1 MFLPV
6 CRLAFFL
13 AVLVALIPLE
23 AATVSR
29 QSADRFAVKVAL
41 IQRQGAAAEPAG
53 TLRTMVTEDEL
64 NSWLMYRAQRL
75 LPDGLT
81 EPQITIVSAGRLQG
95 QAIVDLDAVARQRS
109 TGGGFDPFSLIGGK
123 VLVTATGVLHTGDGM
138 ARFEVQTA
146 GVSGIPVPVAVLQE
160 LASYYFRTP
169 ERPQG
174 VRLDDIFD
182 LPADIRQIE
191 VGQGQAVVV
200 Q

>member
-1 MFLPV
+1 MSLPV
-6 CRLAFFL
+6 RRLAFIF

-29 QSADRFAVKVAL
+29 QSADRFAVKMAL
-41 IQRQGAAAEPAG
+41 IQLQGAMTERAG

-64 NSWLMYRAQRL
+64 NSWFMYRAQPL
-75 LPDGLT
+75 LPDGVV
-81 EPQITIVSAGRLQG
+81 EPQITIVGAGRLEG
-95 QAIVDLDAVARQRS
+95 QAIVDLDVVARERS
-109 TGGGFDPFSLIGGK
+109 NGGGFDPFSLIGGK
-123 VLVTATGVLHTGDGM
+123 VLVTTTGVLHTGDGV

-146 GVSGIPVPVAVLQE
+146 GVSGIPVPVAILQE
-160 LASYYFRTP
+160 LASSYFRTP

-174 VRLDDIFD
+174 VRLDDAFD
-182 LPADIRQIE
+182 LPADILQIE